1 MYTSK
6 TETALARPRLGGG
19 IMSDGGPG
27 LKLRTGLPGRHS
39 PVGPAKHD
47 TCYKKKV
54 VLKIIFV

>member
-27 LKLRTGLPGRHS
+27 LKLRTGLPGRRS

-47 TCYKKKV
+47 MC
-54 VLKIIFV
+54 